1 MSSMNKEIDLTDV
14 ELQLLQALLSGASN
28 KQIAREL
35 GKSEFTVRNQL
46 SVAFQK
52 IGVVNRMQA
61 AFWFRTCLVAQEE
74 RDIGT
79 SVPLSV
85 DAAGLRISQRTS
97 LS

>member
-1 MSSMNKEIDLTDV
+1 MKTMIQEFDLTAV

-52 IGVVNRMQA
+52 IGVANRMQA
-61 AFWFRTCLVAQEE
+61 AFWFRAYVVSREE
-74 RDIGT
+74 QGFGT
-79 SVPLSV
+79 SVPLSG
-85 DAAGLRISQRTS
+85 DATELRIGI
-97 LS
+97 

>member
-1 MSSMNKEIDLTDV
+1 MKTMIQEFDLTAV

-52 IGVVNRMQA
+52 IGVANRMQA
-61 AFWFRTCLVAQEE
+61 AFWFRAYVVSREE
-74 RDIGT
+74 RGIGT
-79 SVPLSV
+79 SVLLASSQTE
-85 DAAGLRISQRTS
+85 LTISRINE
-97 LS
+97 

>member
-1 MSSMNKEIDLTDV
+1 MSSMYQEIDLTDI

-28 KQIAREL
+28 KQIGREL

-61 AFWFRTCLVAQEE
+61 AFWIRAYVVSRQE
-74 RDIGT
+74 RGIGT
-79 SVPLSV
+79 SVPLPG
-85 DAAGLRISQRTS
+85 DAAESRINI
-97 LS
+97 

>member
-1 MSSMNKEIDLTDV
+1 MKTMIQEFDLTAV

-52 IGVVNRMQA
+52 IGVANRMQA
-61 AFWFRTCLVAQEE
+61 AFWFRAYVVSLEE
-74 RDIGT
+74 RGVGT
-79 SVPLSV
+79 SVPLFPLYSEQ
-85 DAAGLRISQRTS
+85 RINR
-97 LS
+97 